1 LFANLLTPQAR
12 RQPPGNQAI
21 AAPGRTGGSNGFEQR
36 HQIRQAPIAP
46 MGLHSAASAS
56 CRKFDCC
63 FRLALH
69 SADPHD
75 GPELNNKP
83 VLAEL
88 DVRVANACR
97 RLFKLSLDERFFDIA
112 SR

>member
-1 LFANLLTPQAR
+1 VELAPADGHPLRGAR
-12 RQPPGNQAI
+12 
-21 AAPGRTGGSNGFEQR
+21 SNGFR
-36 HQIRQAPIAP
+36 TAPP
-46 MGLHSAASAS
+46 NTPSANRPDGPS
-56 CRKFDCC
+56 
-63 FRLALH
+63 LLTLH